1 MVISLKYARKISGRK
16 HETVENSIHHVL
28 FCDLGWPVLMVT

>member
-1 MVISLKYARKISGRK
+1 MVISLKYARKISGK